1 MIAILSPAKNI
12 DEDKKNPISRTSTPQ
27 YLDVAGKLAQKLS
40 RLSKQDLQELLSI
53 NDNLTKLN
61 YERYKSWVP
70 AKTVEEGKQAIL
82 SYDGDVYKGLSAMSL
97 NMEDLNFA
105 QKKLRIL
112 SGLYGIL
119 RPLDVIVPYRLE
131 MSTKIGLNKKKD
143 LYQLW
148 TENITQSL
156 NEALKG
162 DRHKVILNLA
172 SQEYVKAIDLKNING
187 RVITPVFKELKGDE
201 YRMFFVFVK
210 RARGMMTRYFLKNKI
225 TNPEELKSFNM
236 NGYAYTESLSDED
249 SWVFTR

>member
-1 MIAILSPAKNI
+1 MIAILSPAKNL

-27 YLDVAGKLAQKLS
+27 YLDVAEKLVNKLS
-40 RLSKQDLQELLSI
+40 RLSRQDLQELLSI
-53 NDNLTKLN
+53 NDNLTDLN
-61 YERYKSWVP
+61 YNRYKNWVP
-70 AKTVEEGKQAIL
+70 AKTVEEGRHAVL
-82 SYDGDVYKGLSAMSL
+82 SYDGDVYKGLSALSL

-119 RPLDVIVPYRLE
+119 RPLDLIAPYRLE
-131 MSTKIGLNKKKD
+131 MSTKIGLNNKKD

-148 TENITQSL
+148 TEKITQSL

-162 DRHKVILNLA
+162 DRHKVVLNLA
-172 SQEYVKAIDLKNING
+172 SQEYVKAIDTKNLNG
-187 RVITPVFKELKGDE
+187 QVITPVFKELKGEE
-201 YRMFFVFVK
+201 YRTFFVFVK

-225 TNPEELKSFNM
+225 TNPEELKNFNVD
-236 NGYAYTESLSDED
+236 GYAFAESLSDEN